1 MKTLIVEDDFTSRVL
16 LQALLAPYGESH
28 VAINGKEAL
37 QAFGVAKEEGRQYD
51 LICLDI
57 MMPEMDGQE
66 ALKQIRDAE
75 KADGIPEGKGVKIVM
90 TTALGDPK
98 NVMKAHYQVCN
109 GYMVKP
115 IDKGQLLELLKS
127 FGLI

>member
-16 LQALLAPYGESH
+16 LQALLASYGESH
-28 VAINGKEAL
+28 VAINGK
-37 QAFGVAKEEGRQYD
+37 
-51 LICLDI
+51 
-57 MMPEMDGQE
+57 E